1 MKKRSDLLL
10 LLPSLCGFTTF
21 YIVPFL
27 YSLYYAFTENAF
39 SDKFVG
45 LGNFKM
51 LLENEYFRLAAWNT
65 FRFSVLAVP
74 VCMLFSFTVAMLIA
88 RFAAKSGILRSAFF
102 LPIVLPSAVIAG
114 IWNAY
119 FAEAVPFAS
128 LLALFLWK
136 YSGLNITL
144 ILTALLTIPHE
155 QYEAASLDGAGAWQK
170 TWSVT
175 LPNILP
181 SLFFTL
187 ILTIVNSLKIFRESY
202 LLYGY
207 YPDESVYMLQNYLNN
222 HFAKLNYQNI
232 GAAAVL
238 FAVVVY
244 SIVAVLFALEKKWSD
259 SIW

>member
-1 MKKRSDLLL
+1 MKKRTDLLL
-10 LLPSLCGFTTF
+10 LMPSLCGFTAF
-21 YIVPFL
+21 YIIPFL

-39 SDKFVG
+39 SDRFVG

-74 VCMLFSFTVAMLIA
+74 VCMLFSFTIAMLIA
-88 RFAAKSGILRSAFF
+88 HFAAKSGLIRSAFF
-102 LPIVLPSAVIAG
+102 LPVVLPSAVIAG

-119 FAEAVPFAS
+119 FADAVPFAS
-128 LLALFLWK
+128 LLVLFLWK

-155 QYEAASLDGAGAWQK
+155 QYEAASLDGASAWQK

-187 ILTIVNSLKIFRESY
+187 ILTVVNSLKIFRESY

>member
-10 LLPSLCGFTTF
+10 LLPSLCGFTAF

-45 LGNFKM
+45 LANFRM
-51 LLENEYFRLAAWNT
+51 LLSNEYFRLAAWNT
-65 FRFSVLAVP
+65 SRFSILAVP
-74 VCMLFSFTVAMLIA
+74 LCMVFSFAIAMLIA
-88 RFAAKSGILRSAFF
+88 RFAAKSGLIRSAFF
-102 LPIVLPSAVIAG
+102 LPIVLPSAVITG

-119 FAEAVPFAS
+119 FSDAVPFTS
-128 LLALFLWK
+128 LLVLFLWK
-136 YSGLNITL
+136 YSGLNVTL
-144 ILTALLTIPHE
+144 ILTSLLTIPLD
-155 QYEAASLDGAGAWQK
+155 QYEAASLDGAGTWQK
-170 TWSVT
+170 IRSVT

-232 GAAAVL
+232 GATAVL

-244 SIVAVLFALEKKWSD
+244 SIVAVLFALEKRWSD

>member
-1 MKKRSDLLL
+1 MKKRSDLFL
-10 LLPSLCGFTTF
+10 LLPSLCGFTVF
-21 YIVPFL
+21 YIIPFF

-39 SDKFVG
+39 SDNFVG
-45 LGNFKM
+45 FANFEM
-51 LLENEYFRLAAWNT
+51 LLANEYFRIAAWNT
-65 FRFSVLAVP
+65 LRFSVLAVP
-74 VCMLFSFTVAMLIA
+74 LCMALSFTIAILIA
-88 RFAAKSGILRSAFF
+88 LMASKSSMLSSAFF

-119 FAEAVPFAS
+119 FSNATPFAS
-128 LLALFLWK
+128 LLVMYLWK

-144 ILTALLTIPHE
+144 ILTALLNISSE
-155 QYEAASLDGAGAWQK
+155 QYEAASLDGASTFQK

-187 ILTIVNSLKIFRESY
+187 ILSIVNSLKIYRESY
-202 LLYGY
+202 LLYGH
-207 YPDESVYMLQNYLNN
+207 YPDENIYMLQNYLNN
-222 HFAKLNYQNI
+222 HFSKLNYQNI

-244 SIVAVLFALEKKWSD
+244 SIVTVLFLLEKKWSD

>member
-10 LLPSLCGFTTF
+10 LLPSLCGFTAF

-45 LGNFKM
+45 LANFKM

-65 FRFSVLAVP
+65 FRFSILAVP

-88 RFAAKSGILRSAFF
+88 HFAAKSGLIRSAFF

-119 FAEAVPFAS
+119 FADAVPFAS

-155 QYEAASLDGAGAWQK
+155 QYESASLDGAGTWQK

-187 ILTIVNSLKIFRESY
+187 ILTVVNSLKIFRESY

-207 YPDESVYMLQNYLNN
+207 YPDEDVYMLQNYLNN